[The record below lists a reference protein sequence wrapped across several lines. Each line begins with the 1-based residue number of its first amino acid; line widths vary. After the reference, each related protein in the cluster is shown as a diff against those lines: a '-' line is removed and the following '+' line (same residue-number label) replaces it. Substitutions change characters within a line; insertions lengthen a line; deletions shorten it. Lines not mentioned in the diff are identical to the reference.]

1 MLYRCSEPVRD
12 TEARALGVERS
23 INASETWTAPSHGCQ
38 KRHSPCFVS
47 ERRQRRP
54 VPPTIRRMLRGRL
67 QYMQSSLML
76 AEDGDPQR

>member
-38 KRHSPCFVS
+38 KARP
-47 ERRQRRP
+47 RP
-54 VPPTIRRMLRGRL
+54 VTFAMLCLREAATA
-67 QYMQSSLML
+67 SS
-76 AEDGDPQR
+76 ASNDPSHVAWEATVHAV